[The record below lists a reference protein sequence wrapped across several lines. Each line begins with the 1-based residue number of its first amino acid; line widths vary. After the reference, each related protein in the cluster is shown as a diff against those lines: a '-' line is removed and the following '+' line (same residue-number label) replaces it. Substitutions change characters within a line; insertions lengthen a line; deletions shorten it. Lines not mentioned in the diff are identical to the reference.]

1 MEEFNMAV
9 QSKTF
14 KYRTQVNW
22 DIARIGT
29 LSCNGKPDIK
39 VATPP
44 EFKGHAGIWSP
55 EDLFVA
61 ALSSCFMTTFLGTA
75 EWKGLE
81 FLSFECDVE
90 GTLARPDK
98 EFLFTHATLRPR
110 VVLPSDGDEDLARW
124 CLEFAEKDCLIAHT
138 ISTKIS
144 LEPEIILEAP
154 EMMQL

>member
-1 MEEFNMAV
+1 MAV

-14 KYRTQVNW
+14 KYKTRVKW
-22 DIARIGT
+22 DEARMGS
-29 LSCNGKPDIK
+29 LSCDDKPGIK

-81 FLSFECDVE
+81 FVSFECDAE

-98 EFLFTHATLRPR
+98 EFLFTHAILRPR
-110 VVLPSDGDEDLARW
+110 VILPPDGDEELARW
-124 CLEFAEKDCLIAHT
+124 CLEFAENDCLIAHS
-138 ISTKIS
+138 IGTKIS
-144 LEPEIILEAP
+144 MEPEIILEAP